1 MKIHIKKSIKQKINN
16 TLPYF
21 VLAFL
26 WHILRADKEK
36 AGYDVINI
44 RYHLFK
50 CSIFCFEKELFMAAL
65 FPKKIIDRTI
75 ELFNPKSIL
84 DLGCGIGR
92 SLDYFISMGI
102 DAVGVEG
109 SDLAIR
115 KAANSKAILRYNLNS
130 ELDLNKRFD
139 LIWSFE
145 FVEHIHPKYLDNLL
159 KTFSNH
165 SDNIV
170 MSAARPDQGGDGH
183 LNLQPETYWIK
194 QFENYGYRLNGH
206 KTEELRN
213 IDEQFAQNMMVFER

>member
-1 MKIHIKKSIKQKINN
+1 
-16 TLPYF
+16 
-21 VLAFL
+21 
-26 WHILRADKEK
+26 
-36 AGYDVINI
+36 
-44 RYHLFK
+44 
-50 CSIFCFEKELFMAAL
+50 MAAL
-65 FPKKIIDRTI
+65 FPKKIIDRMI

-170 MSAARPDQGGDGH
+170 MSDARPDQGGDGH
-183 LNLQPETYWIK
+183 LNLQPETY
-194 QFENYGYRLNGH
+194 
-206 KTEELRN
+206 
-213 IDEQFAQNMMVFER
+213 